1 MSRKTPRNKQKTTP
15 KNNNSQNAY
24 YERFWFFDQKI
35 VNIPQVGKKNHKNL
49 KPGLDIKLVQPERKP
64 VTDFRKPAIVR
75 KSSKRPVTEPKVKPE
90 VIPISPPESPIQKN
104 SFDFSELLQGQYSE
118 NKVHGEAR

>member
-64 VTDFRKPAIVR
+64 VTDFRNPTNIR
-75 KSSKRPVTEPKVKPE
+75 KSSKRPVAEPEVKPE

-104 SFDFSELLQGQYSE
+104 SYVFFGTPRGTKLW
-118 NKVHGEAR
+118 K